1 MSEKITK
8 LSSIL
13 LWVLMGLSVI
23 FAILFYVGG
32 VVPGTEGTRY
42 EEPKVTNSFIVFA
55 YILLTVTVLVLL
67 FFALRNYVLNPKSL
81 KGMLIALGIV
91 AVLIGL
97 SALLA
102 DNTVLNLPHYKGS
115 DNVPRTLFWTDI
127 GLFVAYFLLAGAFL
141 AIIYSVVSK
150 YFKK

>member
-1 MSEKITK
+1 MSEKITR
-8 LSSIL
+8 LTSIL
-13 LWVLMGLSVI
+13 LWVLMGLTVI

-42 EEPKVTNSFIVFA
+42 QEPKVTNSFIVFA
-55 YILLTVTVLVLL
+55 YILLVVTVLTLL
-67 FFALRNYVLNPKSL
+67 FFALRNYVMNPKGL
-81 KGMLIALGIV
+81 KGVLIALGVV
-91 AVLIGL
+91 AVLVGI

-102 DNTVLNLPHYKGS
+102 DNTVLNLPHYKGK

-127 GLFVAYFLLAGAFL
+127 GLYVAYFLLAGAFL

>member
-13 LWVLMGLSVI
+13 LWVLMGLTVL

-55 YILLTVTVLVLL
+55 YILLTVTIITLL
-67 FFALRNYVLNPKSL
+67 FFALRNYVLNPKGL
-81 KGMLIALGIV
+81 KGVLIALGIV
-91 AVLIGL
+91 AVLIAL
-97 SALLA
+97 AALLA
-102 DNTVLNLPHYKGS
+102 DNTVLDLPHYKGS
-115 DNVPRTLFWTDI
+115 DNVPTTLFWTDI
-127 GLFVAYFLLAGAFL
+127 GLYVAYFLLAGAFL
-141 AIIYSVVSK
+141 TIIYSVVSK

>member
-1 MSEKITK
+1 MSEKITR
-8 LSSIL
+8 LTSIL
-13 LWVLMGLSVI
+13 LWVIMGLTVI

-42 EEPKVTNSFIVFA
+42 QEPKVTNSFIVFA
-55 YILLTVTVLVLL
+55 YILLAVTILTLL
-67 FFALRNYVLNPKSL
+67 FFALRNYVMNPK
-81 KGMLIALGIV
+81 GIRGVLIALGVV
-91 AVLIGL
+91 AVLIGIA
-97 SALLA
+97 ALLA

-127 GLFVAYFLLAGAFL
+127 GLYVAYFLLAGAFL
-141 AIIYSVVSK
+141 TIIYSVISK

>member
-1 MSEKITK
+1 MSERITK

-13 LWVLMGLSVI
+13 LWVLMGLTVL
-23 FAILFYVGG
+23 FAIIFYVGG

-55 YILLTVTVLVLL
+55 YILLAVTVLTLI
-67 FFALRNYVLNPKSL
+67 FFALRNYVMNPKSL
-81 KGMLIALGIV
+81 KGVLIALGVV
-91 AVLIGL
+91 AVLVGL
-97 SALLA
+97 AALLA

-115 DNVPRTLFWTDI
+115 DNVPTTLFWTDI
-127 GLFVAYFLLAGAFL
+127 GLYVAYFLLAGAFL
-141 AIIYSVVSK
+141 TIIYSVVSK

>member
-1 MSEKITK
+1 MSERITK

-13 LWVLMGLSVI
+13 LWVLMGLTVL
-23 FAILFYVGG
+23 FAIIFYVGG

-55 YILLTVTVLVLL
+55 YILLAVTVLTLI
-67 FFALRNYVLNPKSL
+67 FFALRNYVMNPKGL
-81 KGMLIALGIV
+81 KGVLIALGVV
-91 AVLIGL
+91 AVLVGL
-97 SALLA
+97 AALLA

-115 DNVPRTLFWTDI
+115 DNVPTTLFWTDI
-127 GLFVAYFLLAGAFL
+127 GLYVAYFLLAGAFL
-141 AIIYSVVSK
+141 TIIYSVVSK

>member
-1 MSEKITK
+1 MSERITK

-13 LWVLMGLSVI
+13 LWVLMGLTVL
-23 FAILFYVGG
+23 FAIIFYVGG

-55 YILLTVTVLVLL
+55 YILLTVTILVLL
-67 FFALRNYVLNPKSL
+67 FFSVRNYILNPKGL
-81 KGMLIALGIV
+81 KSMLIALGVV

-97 SALLA
+97 AALLA
-102 DNTVLNLPHYKGS
+102 DNTVLNLPHYKGT
-115 DNVPRTLFWTDI
+115 DNVPSTLFWTDI
-127 GLFVAYFLLAGAFL
+127 GLYVAYFLLAGAFL
-141 AIIYSVVSK
+141 TIIYSVVSK

>member
-1 MSEKITK
+1 MSERITK

-13 LWVLMGLSVI
+13 LWVLMGLTVL

-55 YILLTVTVLVLL
+55 YILLAVTVLTLI
-67 FFALRNYVLNPKSL
+67 FFALRNYVMNPKGL
-81 KGMLIALGIV
+81 KGVLIALGVV
-91 AVLIGL
+91 AVLVGL
-97 SALLA
+97 AALLA

-115 DNVPRTLFWTDI
+115 DNVPTTLFWTDI
-127 GLFVAYFLLAGAFL
+127 GLYVAYFLLAGAFL
-141 AIIYSVVSK
+141 TIIYSVVSK

>member
-1 MSEKITK
+1 MSEKITR
-8 LSSIL
+8 LTSIL
-13 LWVLMGLSVI
+13 LWVLMGLTVI

-42 EEPKVTNSFIVFA
+42 QEPKVTNSFIVFA
-55 YILLTVTVLVLL
+55 YILLAVTILTLL
-67 FFALRNYVLNPKSL
+67 FFALRNYVMNPK
-81 KGMLIALGIV
+81 GIRGVLIALGVV
-91 AVLIGL
+91 AVLIGIA
-97 SALLA
+97 ALLA

-127 GLFVAYFLLAGAFL
+127 GLYVAYFLLAGAFL
-141 AIIYSVVSK
+141 TIIYSVISK

>member
-1 MSEKITK
+1 MSERITK

-13 LWVLMGLSVI
+13 LWVLMGLTVI

-55 YILLTVTVLVLL
+55 YILLGVTVLTLL
-67 FFALRNYVLNPKSL
+67 FFALRSYVQNPKGL
-81 KGMLIALGIV
+81 KGVLIALGVV
-91 AVLIGL
+91 AVLIGIA
-97 SALLA
+97 ALLA
-102 DNTVLNLPHYKGS
+102 DNTVLDLPHYKGP
-115 DNVPRTLFWTDI
+115 DNVPTTLFWTDI
-127 GLFVAYFLLAGAFL
+127 GLYVAYFLLAGAFL
-141 AIIYSVVSK
+141 TIIYSVVSK

>member
-1 MSEKITK
+1 MSERITK

-13 LWVLMGLSVI
+13 LWVLMGLTVL

-42 EEPKVTNSFIVFA
+42 EEPRVTNSFIVFA
-55 YILLTVTVLVLL
+55 YILLAVTLL
-67 FFALRNYVLNPKSL
+67 MLAFFALRNYVMNPKGL
-81 KGMLIALGIV
+81 KGMLIALGIL

-97 SALLA
+97 AALLA
-102 DNTVLNLPHYKGS
+102 DNTVLDLPHYKGS

-127 GLFVAYFLLAGAFL
+127 GLYVAYFLLAGAFL
-141 AIIYSVVSK
+141 TIIYSVVSQ

>member
-1 MSEKITK
+1 
-8 LSSIL
+8 
-13 LWVLMGLSVI
+13 MGLSVI

>member
-1 MSEKITK
+1 MSEKITRIT
-8 LSSIL
+8 SIL
-13 LWVLMGLSVI
+13 LWILMGLTVI
-23 FAILFYVGG
+23 FAILFYIGG

-42 EEPKVTNSFIVFA
+42 QEPKVTNSFIVFA
-55 YILLTVTVLVLL
+55 YILLAVTILTLL
-67 FFALRNYVLNPKSL
+67 FFAFRNYVMNPKGL
-81 KGMLIALGIV
+81 RGVLIALGVV
-91 AVLIGL
+91 AVLVGI
-97 SALLA
+97 STLLA
-102 DNTVLNLPHYKGS
+102 DNTVLDLPHYKGS

>member
-13 LWVLMGLSVI
+13 LWVLMGLTVL

-55 YILLTVTVLVLL
+55 YILLTVTVITLL
-67 FFALRNYVLNPKSL
+67 FFALRNYVLNPKGL
-81 KGMLIALGIV
+81 KGVLIALGIV
-91 AVLIGL
+91 AVLIAL
-97 SALLA
+97 AALLA
-102 DNTVLNLPHYKGS
+102 DNTVLDLPHYKGS
-115 DNVPRTLFWTDI
+115 DNVPTTLFWTDI
-127 GLFVAYFLLAGAFL
+127 GLYVAYFLLAGAFL
-141 AIIYSVVSK
+141 TIIYSVVSK

>member
-8 LSSIL
+8 LSTIL
-13 LWVLMGLSVI
+13 LWALMGLTVI
-23 FAILFYVGG
+23 FALLFYVGG

-42 EEPKVTNSFIVFA
+42 EEPRVTNSFIVFA
-55 YILLTVTVLVLL
+55 YILLTVTILVLL
-67 FFALRNYVLNPKSL
+67 FFAVRNYIMDPKGL
-81 KGMLIALGIV
+81 KAVFIALGV
-91 AVLIGL
+91 GAVLMGIA
-97 SALLA
+97 ALLA

-127 GLFVAYFLLAGAFL
+127 GLYVAYFLLAGAFL
-141 AIIYSVVSK
+141 TIIYSVVSK

>member
-1 MSEKITK
+1 MSERITK

-13 LWVLMGLSVI
+13 LWVLMGLTVL
-23 FAILFYVGG
+23 FAIIFYVGG

-55 YILLTVTVLVLL
+55 YILLAVTVLTLI
-67 FFALRNYVLNPKSL
+67 FFALRNYVMNPKGL
-81 KGMLIALGIV
+81 KGVLIALGVV
-91 AVLIGL
+91 AVLVGL
-97 SALLA
+97 AALLA

-115 DNVPRTLFWTDI
+115 DNVPTTRFWTDI
-127 GLFVAYFLLAGAFL
+127 GLYVAYFLLAGAFL
-141 AIIYSVVSK
+141 TIIYSVVSK

>member
-1 MSEKITK
+1 MSEKITRIT
-8 LSSIL
+8 SIL
-13 LWVLMGLSVI
+13 LWVLMGLTVI

-42 EEPKVTNSFIVFA
+42 QEPKVTNSFIVFA
-55 YILLTVTVLVLL
+55 YILLAVTILTLL
-67 FFALRNYVLNPKSL
+67 FFAFRNYVMNPKGL
-81 KGMLIALGIV
+81 RGVLIALGVV
-91 AVLIGL
+91 AVLVGI
-97 SALLA
+97 STLLA
-102 DNTVLNLPHYKGS
+102 DNTVLDLPHYKGS